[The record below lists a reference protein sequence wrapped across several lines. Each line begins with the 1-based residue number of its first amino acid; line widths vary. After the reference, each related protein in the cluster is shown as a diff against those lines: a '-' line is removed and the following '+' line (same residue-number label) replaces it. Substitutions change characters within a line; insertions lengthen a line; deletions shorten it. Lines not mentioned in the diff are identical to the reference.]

1 MQLSFVMP
9 FTLREPLTGASCWR
23 SEVNEDCVARFTLF
37 LRSFL
42 HMFRQD
48 DLCEFIVVCPA
59 GQCAAVRDI
68 MSTATCDP
76 RYIVV
81 AESDVAP
88 GVDAVLKADA
98 EGRGGWYAQQIVKLA
113 AHRIVKTPHY
123 VVLDSDLVCI
133 RPCGHASFIAGGRPL
148 LNVESVEDYARLY
161 TGGFASKEIGIKSE
175 RRVQSLRILGRDTGN
190 ANHATFYGE
199 TPVILSAPHVAS
211 MLRDLERSHGKD
223 WTAVLTEQCG
233 WTEYGLYFGY
243 LDALG
248 LTDTVYRPAGS
259 DAILSLEKS
268 VWQETSNYR
277 SVRAYDYAHFFCDDR
292 GYFVAIQSWIP
303 KTSWLPP
310 RYGSRLEF
318 YRDMEQW
325 IMGQTSKNLN
335 IN

>member
-1 MQLSFVMP
+1 M
-9 FTLREPLTGASCWR
+9 
-23 SEVNEDCVARFTLF
+23 NEDCVARFTLF

-48 DLCEFIVVCPA
+48 DLCEFVAVCPA
-59 GQCAAVRDI
+59 SQCAAVRDI
-68 MSTATCDP
+68 MATTTHDP

-88 GVDAVLKADA
+88 GIETLLKANA

-133 RPCGHASFIAGGRPL
+133 RPCDHASFIAGGRPL

-161 TGGFASKEIGIKSE
+161 TANFAAKEIGIKRE
-175 RRVQSLRILGRDTGN
+175 RRVQSLRILGRDDGN

-199 TPVILSAPHVAS
+199 TPVVLSALHVAS
-211 MLRDLERSHGKD
+211 MLRDLECAHGKD
-223 WTAVLTEQCG
+223 WTTVLTEQCG

-248 LTDTVYRPAGS
+248 LTDTVYRQAGC
-259 DAILSLEKS
+259 DAVLSLEKS
-268 VWQETSNYR
+268 VWQETAHYR
-277 SVRAYDYAHFFCDDR
+277 SARTYDYEHFFGDGG

-303 KTSWLPP
+303 KACWLPP
-310 RYGSRLEF
+310 RYGSRLDF

-325 IMGQTSKNLN
+325 IMRQTTNKAQAFNQFRQH
-335 IN
+335 